1 MQRFTPVILVFMFV
15 LSAYPIHAGI
25 RCQNDI
31 ISIGDMSFEVTAKLN
46 ICGEVLDKKIVA
58 KETIVETNEESAD
71 KKVKTEKLIELWYI
85 RVNERGGP
93 YCYPLTFEGGRLK
106 SIGDWK
112 RCN

>member
-1 MQRFTPVILVFMFV
+1 MKMLAPALLVFMSA

-31 ISIGDMSFEVTAKLN
+31 ISIGDTSFEVTAKVK
-46 ICGEVLDKKIVA
+46 ICGEVLDKQIIS
-58 KETIVETNEESAD
+58 KETIVQPNEEKANE
-71 KKVKTEKLIELWYI
+71 KVKEEKVIELWHI
-85 RVNERGGP
+85 RVNERGGM
-93 YCYPLTFEGGRLK
+93 YCYPLTFEAGRLI